1 MRQGCRYQSKGSNC
15 RNCGL
20 TKECRLDQGSTFRG
34 EMSRCQVLSGGSPL
48 QGQCK
53 DGTGSAFPPLRAK
66 LRRWRMLRTAYIRR
80 RRRHLVQTLPLAALT
95 KVNWKEAASLAFT
108 FAREFITLSSFM
120 KAAGPWAS
128 RSCGQRRLLGPPR
141 VRRDAHPA
149 EERPASSAARLTT
162 CLSPPEPQAD
172 VGNLL

>member
-20 TKECRLDQGSTFRG
+20 TKEWRLDQGSTFRR
-34 EMSRCQVLSGGSPL
+34 EMSRCQVPFGGSLL

-53 DGTGSAFPPLRAK
+53 EAIGSTYSPLRAK
-66 LRRWRMLRTAYIRR
+66 PCRWCLPRTAYIRR
-80 RRRHLVQTLPLAALT
+80 RRRHLVQTLPVAPLT
-95 KVNWKEAASLAFT
+95 EVEWKKSPSLAFI
-108 FAREFITLSSFM
+108 FLREFITLSSFM
-120 KAAGPWAS
+120 QAAGPWSS
-128 RSCGQRRLLGPPR
+128 RSCQRRLLSLPW
-141 VRRDAHPA
+141 VRRDAHPD